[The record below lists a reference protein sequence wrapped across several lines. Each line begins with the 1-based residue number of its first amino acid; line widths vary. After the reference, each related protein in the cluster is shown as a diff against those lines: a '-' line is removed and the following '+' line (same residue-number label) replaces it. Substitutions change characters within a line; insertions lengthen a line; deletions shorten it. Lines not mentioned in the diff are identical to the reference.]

1 MKKHLLRLAF
11 INGLLFLSICIFAQ
25 EYSDFYFTRVNGENG
40 LSESNVKAILQDSYG
55 FMWFGTKNGLNR
67 YDGTSILQFDCDDLE
82 EGTGNHNIGALF
94 EDKER
99 NLWVGTDRGV
109 YGIKQEFAPLFI
121 FACFFLG
128 KVDIDTYR
136 LS

>member
-67 YDGTSILQFDCDDLE
+67 YGLE
-82 EGTGNHNIGALF
+82 QTG
-94 EDKER
+94 
-99 NLWVGTDRGV
+99 V
-109 YGIKQEFAPLFI
+109 FI
-121 FACFFLG
+121 YIIRRSMYLNVS
-128 KVDIDTYR
+128 K
-136 LS
+136 

>member
-55 FMWFGTKNGLNR
+55 FMWFGTKMGSTAMMELLFSNSIAMIWRRVQVIIILVLFLRIKKGIYGLE
-67 YDGTSILQFDCDDLE
+67 Q
-82 EGTGNHNIGALF
+82 TG
-94 EDKER
+94 
-99 NLWVGTDRGV
+99 V
-109 YGIKQEFAPLFI
+109 FI
-121 FACFFLG
+121 Y
-128 KVDIDTYR
+128 IIRR
-136 LS
+136 LMYLNVSK

>member
-82 EGTGNHNIGALF
+82 EGTGNHNIEIAPSCKTAGELKF
-94 EDKER
+94 REVKNR
-99 NLWVGTDRGV
+99 
-109 YGIKQEFAPLFI
+109 KQI
-121 FACFFLG
+121 HQKG
-128 KVDIDTYR
+128 
-136 LS
+136 

>member
-55 FMWFGTKNGLNR
+55 FMWFGTKMGSTAMMELLFSN
-67 YDGTSILQFDCDDLE
+67 SIAMIWRRVQVIIILV
-82 EGTGNHNIGALF
+82 LF
-94 EDKER
+94 
-99 NLWVGTDRGV
+99 
-109 YGIKQEFAPLFI
+109 
-121 FACFFLG
+121 
-128 KVDIDTYR
+128 
-136 LS
+136 

>member
-55 FMWFGTKNGLNR
+55 FMWFGTKIVNFDYVTKSKLNNLNVLCCKI
-67 YDGTSILQFDCDDLE
+67 YCKKKDLP
-82 EGTGNHNIGALF
+82 IPS
-94 EDKER
+94 
-99 NLWVGTDRGV
+99 
-109 YGIKQEFAPLFI
+109 GIKQAYSMI
-121 FACFFLG
+121 AQ
-128 KVDIDTYR
+128 
-136 LS
+136 

>member
-82 EGTGNHNIGALF
+82 EGTGNHNIGALLRIKKGIYGL
-94 EDKER
+94 EQ
-99 NLWVGTDRGV
+99 TGV
-109 YGIKQEFAPLFI
+109 FI
-121 FACFFLG
+121 Y
-128 KVDIDTYR
+128 IIRR
-136 LS
+136 LMYLNVSK

>member
-55 FMWFGTKNGLNR
+55 FMWFGDKNGLNR

-82 EGTGNHNIGALF
+82 EGTGNHNIGALLRIKKGIYGL
-94 EDKER
+94 EQ
-99 NLWVGTDRGV
+99 TGV
-109 YGIKQEFAPLFI
+109 FI
-121 FACFFLG
+121 YIIRRSMYLNVS
-128 KVDIDTYR
+128 K
-136 LS
+136 

>member
-82 EGTGNHNIGALF
+82 VSGLWQNWQRIAHPLRNITYLTPGPS
-94 EDKER
+94 
-99 NLWVGTDRGV
+99 TDPKISREWTYPLISSLIITFCRGR
-109 YGIKQEFAPLFI
+109 FW
-121 FACFFLG
+121 
-128 KVDIDTYR
+128 R
-136 LS
+136 

>member
-55 FMWFGTKNGLNR
+55 FMWFGTKNGLR
-67 YDGTSILQFDCDDLE
+67 RVQVIIILVLFLRIKKGIYGLE
-82 EGTGNHNIGALF
+82 QTG
-94 EDKER
+94 
-99 NLWVGTDRGV
+99 V
-109 YGIKQEFAPLFI
+109 FI
-121 FACFFLG
+121 Y
-128 KVDIDTYR
+128 IIRR
-136 LS
+136 LMYLNVSK

>member
-55 FMWFGTKNGLNR
+55 FMWFGTKDGVNR
-67 YDGTSILQFDCDDLE
+67 YDGLDFRVFKQK
-82 EGTGNHNIGALF
+82 IGDKNGLKSNFINVLF
-94 EDKER
+94 EDR
-99 NLWVGTDRGV
+99 DH
-109 YGIKQEFAPLFI
+109 II
-121 FACFFLG
+121 
-128 KVDIDTYR
+128 
-136 LS
+136 